1 MAPPESAPSPICTCR
16 VTSRPPLQVLHYV
29 PAGDVHYAMRPLT
42 DSMDERMAPFV
53 KAGRAAFGVVL
64 QGYIGRLRGGE
75 LTGLAGAAAQ
85 NGASA
90 EYAELTVNRII
101 DLRRG
106 VDYLATRPDLDH
118 SRIAFLGWSSGAQ
131 LGMILA
137 AIETRYRAVVI
148 MGAGLPI
155 TYMPF
160 IAHVNPINFASHIR
174 APKLIVQGRYDENTP
189 LQNRCGAA
197 VQAAARTEAARHLRG
212 RPRADGR
219 SDDEG
224 SEPVA

>member
-1 MAPPESAPSPICTCR
+1 M
-16 VTSRPPLQVLHYV
+16 

-42 DSMDERMAPFV
+42 DSMDERVAPFV

-64 QGYIGRLRGGE
+64 SGYIGRLRAGE
-75 LTGLAGAAAQ
+75 LTGLAGLAAR

-148 MGAGLPI
+148 MSAGLPI

-174 APKLIVQGRYDENTP
+174 APKLIVQGRYDEQTP
-189 LQNRCGAA
+189 LRTAA
-197 VQAAARTEAARHLRG
+197 EPLFKLLPEPKRLVIYDGGHVPSIELMMKAVSPWLDDTLG
-212 RPRADGR
+212 RVVR
-219 SDDEG
+219 
-224 SEPVA
+224 